1 MSEEAKAL
9 IPARVICEERALYQV
24 QFAMDS
30 IVLAA
35 ISGKMK
41 HQASGRKD
49 YPAVGDWVGIEIPSS
64 ADRAIIH
71 TIAPRKSTIYRKQI
85 GSSSDAQILSTN
97 VDYTFVTTSLNEDL
111 SERRIE
117 RYLAM
122 AWDSQTSP
130 IILLTKAD
138 LFPEGID
145 EIVQEMKTIFPK
157 VPIHTLSK
165 DAFDDADFFA
175 QYLKPGTTSVIVG
188 SSGVGKSTLVNF
200 LTSKDRAED
209 QIATKDIREKDGKG
223 RHTTT
228 SRNLYVSRFG
238 GLIIDTPGM
247 RELSLSD
254 HTQGVETQFSDVVEL
269 TTQCRFSD
277 CKHETEPKCAV
288 KMAIADGSLPLERWE
303 SYLKLEAEVQFGLAK
318 QDKALATEQ
327 KRQWKKMTEAGRERS
342 LAKKKT

>member
-1 MSEEAKAL
+1 MEEGKTL
-9 IPARVICEERALYQV
+9 IPSRVICEERALYQV
-24 QFAMDS
+24 QYGMDS
-30 IVLAA
+30 IVWAA

-41 HQASGRKD
+41 HLATGRKD
-49 YPAVGDWVGIEIPSS
+49 FPAVGDWVGIEIPSS

-85 GSSSDAQILSTN
+85 GSSSDAQILSAN

-122 AWDSQTSP
+122 AWDSETSP

-145 EIVQEMKTIFPK
+145 DIVEEMKTTFPN
-157 VPIHTLSK
+157 VPIYTLSK
-165 DAFDDADFFA
+165 GAFDDADFFA

-200 LTSKDRAED
+200 LTGKDRAED

-254 HTQGVETQFSDVVEL
+254 HTQGVDTQFSDVVEL

-277 CKHETEPKCAV
+277 CKHQTEPKCAV
-288 KMAIADGSLPLERWE
+288 KAAIANGSLPLDRWE
-303 SYLKLEAEVQFGLAK
+303 SYLKLEAEVQQGLVK

-327 KRQWKKMTEAGRERS
+327 KRQWKKLTEAGRDRGLE
-342 LAKKKT
+342 KKKT

>member
-1 MSEEAKAL
+1 MEEGKTL
-9 IPARVICEERALYQV
+9 IPSRVICEERALYQV
-24 QFAMDS
+24 QYGMGS
-30 IVLAA
+30 IVWAA

-41 HQASGRKD
+41 HQATGRKD
-49 YPAVGDWVGIEIPSS
+49 YPAVGDWVGIEIPNT

-85 GSSSDAQILSTN
+85 GSSSDAQILSAN

-122 AWDSQTSP
+122 AWDSETSP

-138 LFPEGID
+138 LFPEGIA
-145 EIVQEMKTIFPK
+145 EIVEEMKTTFPN

-200 LTSKDRAED
+200 LTGKDRADD

-254 HTQGVETQFSDVVEL
+254 HTQGVDTQFSDVVEL
-269 TTQCRFSD
+269 TTKCRFSD
-277 CKHETEPKCAV
+277 CKHETEPKCAI
-288 KMAIADGSLPLERWE
+288 KAAITDGSLPLDRWE
-303 SYLKLEAEVQFGLAK
+303 SYLKLEAEVQHGLAK

-327 KRQWKKMTEAGRERS
+327 KRQWKKLTEAGRERS
-342 LAKKKT
+342 ITKKKT

>member
-1 MSEEAKAL
+1 MSEEGKEL
-9 IPARVICEERALYQV
+9 IPSRVICEERALYQV
-24 QFAMDS
+24 QFGMES
-30 IVLAA
+30 VKWAA

-41 HQASGRKD
+41 HQAAGRKD
-49 YPAVGDWVGIEIPSS
+49 YPAVGDWVGIEIPSG

-71 TIAPRKSTIYRKQI
+71 TIGPRKSTIYRKQI

-97 VDYTFVTTSLNEDL
+97 VDFTFITTSMNEDL

-122 AWDSQTSP
+122 ALESDTSP
-130 IILLTKAD
+130 VILLTKAD

-145 EIVQEMKTIFPK
+145 KVVEELTTIFPGI
-157 VPIHTLSK
+157 PIYTLSK
-165 DAFDDADFFA
+165 DAFDDAGFFA
-175 QYLKPGTTSVIVG
+175 TYLKLGTTSVIVG

-200 LTSKDRAED
+200 LTGKDRTDD

-228 SRNLYVSRFG
+228 SRNLYASRFG

-254 HTQGVETQFSDVVEL
+254 HTQGVETQFSDIVEL
-269 TTQCRFSD
+269 TTKCRFSD
-277 CKHETEPKCAV
+277 CKHETEPKCAI
-288 KMAIADGSLPLERWE
+288 KAAIADGSLPLDRWE
-303 SYLKLEAEVQFGLAK
+303 SYLKLEAEVQHGLIK
-318 QDKALATEQ
+318 QDKQLASEQ
-327 KRQWKKMTEAGRERS
+327 KKQWKKITEAGRERG
-342 LAKKKT
+342 LAKKKS